1 MTQALKSLAAG
12 LGGLHCGGTVSQNAG
27 EVNCL
32 SPLQQ
37 TSVVGF
43 PSALEMMRRVDFSE

>member
-12 LGGLHCGGTVSQNAG
+12 LGGLHCGATVSQNAG
-27 EVNCL
+27 EVKCL

-37 TSVVGF
+37 TSLVGF
-43 PSALEMMRRVDFSE
+43 HVALEMMRRVEFSE

>member
-1 MTQALKSLAAG
+1 MTQVLNSLAAG
-12 LGGLHCGGTVSQNAG
+12 LGGLHCGATVSQNGG

-37 TSVVGF
+37 TSAVGSR
-43 PSALEMMRRVDFSE
+43 SAEEMMRRVDLSE